1 MNAKCGALKIQ
12 RIPNNARADINCNI
26 FGVNVIS
33 LIVANWAYSSKRW
46 PQTNIRSLHRFLYFK
61 SSLERLNIEG
71 TKSPQHDREETF
83 SLYWSSCLSLCL
95 HG

>member
-33 LIVANWAYSSKRW
+33 LIVAN
-46 PQTNIRSLHRFLYFK
+46 
-61 SSLERLNIEG
+61 
-71 TKSPQHDREETF
+71 
-83 SLYWSSCLSLCL
+83 
-95 HG
+95 